1 MSSAQ
6 EKRQLILDTATKLFS
21 RFGFSKT
28 SLDEIAA
35 AAQIAK
41 GTVYNYFPSKEE
53 LFMAA
58 VEQKSEE
65 YLYLIRQ
72 HVADLDSFE
81 DKLHAFVHV
90 PVKFVYENMPILIE
104 GVRNMPFQYA
114 QRLLEFRQNNRQ
126 RLLKLLKEIL
136 DLGHKQNIL
145 REDIS
150 TDRICEVVLDWFL
163 LGDLNCVVIDIQ
175 QFLERIDRDHD
186 MIIKMLLNGILKRG

>member
-126 RLLKLLKEIL
+126 RLLELLKEIL
-136 DLGHKQNIL
+136 DLGHQQKIL
-145 REDIS
+145 SEDLS